1 MKQKIIPA
9 WMLCGYIPCFLFLR
23 KSPVYMIS
31 LLDLIIKIELD
42 RSLNFVF
49 QNSNVVLVF

>member
-1 MKQKIIPA
+1 MKQERIPV
-9 WMLCGYIPCFLFLR
+9 WMLCGYVLCSLFLR
-23 KSPVYMIS
+23 NSLVYMIS
-31 LLDLIIKIELD
+31 LLDLIIKIECD

>member
-1 MKQKIIPA
+1 
-9 WMLCGYIPCFLFLR
+9 
-23 KSPVYMIS
+23 MIS

-49 QNSNVVLVF
+49 QNSNVVLVFYKI

>member
-1 MKQKIIPA
+1 
-9 WMLCGYIPCFLFLR
+9 
-23 KSPVYMIS
+23 MIS